1 MLAALALRRA
11 VIELLTG
18 KTLAGVFVY
27 DTRLDQIDPTDIRD
41 HRPVVSVYTE
51 EDEAKSYST
60 REIYPNDTAI
70 TVVVETMV
78 LSSVQ
83 MTVQNGDGTSSIV
96 NVADIADSDAVTEAL
111 LDIMSH
117 QIRRRMA
124 CKDVDQQTQA
134 YAAIAMQVLDVRSYP
149 QRTEDKSTRIAARS
163 IHFRVKVLT
172 DKDAEVAGTL
182 PEPLATVA
190 AKLTLPSSA
199 AIIGQVADK
208 LVSPTKPAAL
218 DGISLV
224 TTPEG
229 GSQTITSAIDT
240 TL

>member
-18 KTLAGVFVY
+18 KTIAGAYVY
-27 DTRLDQIDPTDIRD
+27 DTRLDQIDPNDIRD

-60 REIYPNDTAI
+60 REIYPSDTAV

-83 MTVQNGDGTSSIV
+83 MTVQNGDGSSSIV
-96 NVADIADSDAVTEAL
+96 NVADIADCDSMTEAL

-124 CKDVDQQTQA
+124 FKDVDQQTQA
-134 YAAIAMQVLDVRSYP
+134 YAAVAMQILDIRSYP

-172 DKDAEVAGTL
+172 DKDAETMGDL
-182 PEPLATVA
+182 PEPLAAVA

-199 AIIGQVADK
+199 AIIGEVAGK
-208 LVSPTKPAAL
+208 LVSPVKPTVL
-218 DGISLV
+218 DTVSLV
-224 TTPEG
+224 IAPEG
-229 GSQTITSAIDT
+229 GSQTIKSSIDT
-240 TL
+240 TP